1 MTRFIL
7 ISSFFLAMF
16 SVASF
21 TASANIEKSSSVTE
35 RVTKE
40 TGSGNNSEPV
50 STSKTVPIVPVT
62 NTVPPLHP
70 EEKGHNPKI
79 DELPHIHHFH
89 KERVKKVKRHHKKV
103 WTISMLIL
111 VLCHISIL
119 IMAYMHVAP
128 H

>member
-7 ISSFFLAMF
+7 LSSFFLAIF
-16 SVASF
+16 SFASF
-21 TASANIEKSSSVTE
+21 TVSAGNKKSSTVT
-35 RVTKE
+35 VSNTKE
-40 TGSGNNSEPV
+40 KASENKSEPV

-89 KERVKKVKRHHKKV
+89 KERVKKVKRHHKKI
-103 WTISMLIL
+103 WTISMLLL
-111 VLCHISIL
+111 VLCQISIL